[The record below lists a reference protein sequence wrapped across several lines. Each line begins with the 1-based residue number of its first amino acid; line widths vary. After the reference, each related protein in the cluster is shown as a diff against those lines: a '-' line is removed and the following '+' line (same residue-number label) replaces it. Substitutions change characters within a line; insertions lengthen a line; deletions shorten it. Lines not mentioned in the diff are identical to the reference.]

1 MKIIIEQ
8 EDVGKEISQ
17 LGLMLIE
24 KKQTYELAIQ
34 YPSSNLNHILEI
46 QKLQNE
52 EKNLMLISPMSRI
65 MKKKHR
71 RDSEQMAGLSDANSV
86 LLGTTPAGA
95 KVHVKRPYKKRAKK

>member
-17 LGLMLIE
+17 LGLKIIS
-24 KKQTYELAIQ
+24 TELFHD
-34 YPSSNLNHILEI
+34 PLNHILEH
-46 QKLQNE
+46 QRLQNE

-95 KVHVKRPYKKRAKK
+95 KVRIKRPYKKRAKK